1 MRTFLVMLGLIVSL
15 SLTVVAQDHSN
26 HDHSKEKMEMKKDST
41 HMMMKDSTKIM
52 KNDSTKMHDE
62 KHADM
67 KPWNTM
73 CPVMQEEV
81 DPEVKTVEY
90 NGKNYGFC
98 CKSCI
103 KKFKN
108 DPAKYAAKL
117 SEDGTKIIKK

>member
-1 MRTFLVMLGLIVSL
+1 MRTIFASLIVFIALAVSMP
-15 SLTVVAQDHSN
+15 AQDHSN
-26 HDHSKEKMEMKKDST
+26 HNHKKDQKET
-41 HMMMKDSTKIM
+41 V
-52 KNDSTKMHDE
+52 DSTKMNHKDHMNHSDSTTM
-62 KHADM
+62 KHKDHADA